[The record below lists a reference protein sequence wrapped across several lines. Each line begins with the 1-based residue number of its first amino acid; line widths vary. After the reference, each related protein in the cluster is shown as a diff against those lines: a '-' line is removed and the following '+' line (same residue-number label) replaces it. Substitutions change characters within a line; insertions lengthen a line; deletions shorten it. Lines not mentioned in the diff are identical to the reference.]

1 MMDSDKSDNGE
12 SQTTGKRMREDNSG
26 DEKCDLPSK
35 RPRSESVEPSELVD
49 SKKDAIAQV
58 TNGDTSP
65 SKEHTDTNKVDD
77 EHKNGET
84 EETDDHTKPIVEDE
98 VPVKSPEPV
107 EAIDKNNE
115 DMMKEEDIK
124 IDKKTEN
131 EPVKEKSIDSEV
143 VDGLELSV
151 ECASDKEASSSENDE
166 EKASKPR
173 PKTIIVTAEPND
185 SELEVGTSEAE
196 KSDSNQKVTE
206 NDVKTKKRTGKRKS
220 FTKVTSSR
228 SEDSLDSN
236 SDDEDYSP
244 QNKKKLKKAATL
256 KKVTPRKT
264 KPKKNR
270 KSVEKS
276 VTETDSDSEKSKSE
290 DEDMNLADRAKKRS
304 AKNVNKISQKDE
316 SNSES
321 SNEADDMNDSDDKN
335 KKNGKRKSKDQ
346 DPNSDKKIKGL
357 KKYIITAGIRVKY
370 QDLWSGCTS
379 NRQRIIRMQKLLQ
392 DNGIQGRPT
401 LEKCKK
407 LKIKNAA
414 KKEVAELDKSNIISE
429 GRVTRSRRSE
439 GNKEGTPTPT
449 KHREVRK
456 ILKRIQPV
464 CDSDTE

>member
-35 RPRSESVEPSELVD
+35 RPRSESVEPTEPVD
-49 SKKDAIAQV
+49 SKKDVITQV

-65 SKEHTDTNKVDD
+65 SKEHTDTNKVVDD

-84 EETDDHTKPIVEDE
+84 NETDDHIKPNTKDE
-98 VPVKSPEPV
+98 GPVNSPEPV
-107 EAIDKNNE
+107 EVIEKKNE
-115 DMMKEEDIK
+115 DIMKEEVIK
-124 IDKKTEN
+124 IDTKTEN
-131 EPVKEKSIDSEV
+131 EPIKEKSIDSEV

-185 SELEVGTSEAE
+185 SELEVGSSEAE
-196 KSDSNQKVTE
+196 RSDNDHKVTE

-220 FTKVTSSR
+220 FTKVASSR

-244 QNKKKLKKAATL
+244 QNKKKLKKAATP
-256 KKVTPRKT
+256 KKVTPRKM
-264 KPKKNR
+264 KPKKDQ

-276 VTETDSDSEKSKSE
+276 VTESDSNSEQSKSD

-304 AKNVNKISQKDE
+304 AKNVSKTLKKDE
-316 SNSES
+316 SHSEGS
-321 SNEADDMNDSDDKN
+321 DEADDMSDSDDKN
-335 KKNGKRKSKDQ
+335 KKNGKRKSKNQ
-346 DPNSDKKIKGL
+346 DPNSDKKIQKL
-357 KKYIITAGIRVKY
+357 KKCISTAGIRIKY

-379 NRQRIIRMQKLLQ
+379 NRQRVMRMQKLLQ
-392 DNGIQGRPT
+392 DRGIQGIPT
-401 LEKCKK
+401 LDKCKK
-407 LKIKNAA
+407 LKVKNVT
-414 KKEVAELDKSNIISE
+414 KKEVAELDQSNIISE
-429 GRVTRSRRSE
+429 G
-439 GNKEGTPTPT
+439 
-449 KHREVRK
+449 
-456 ILKRIQPV
+456 L
-464 CDSDTE
+464 